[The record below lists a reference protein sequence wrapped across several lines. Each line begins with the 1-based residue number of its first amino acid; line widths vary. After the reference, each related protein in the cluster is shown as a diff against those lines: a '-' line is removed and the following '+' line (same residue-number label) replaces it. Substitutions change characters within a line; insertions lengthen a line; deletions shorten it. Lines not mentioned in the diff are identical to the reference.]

1 MTTDHRQDPSTVS
14 GRPAFRRR
22 LWVRLLSAYL
32 LPTAVIVA
40 GIGFIAYRAARLS
53 LEEQLGQELTAIAR
67 QAADLAARPW
77 ILELAPG
84 DEGSRTF
91 RNLQQKL
98 KRLRE
103 VSGTSVIFL
112 FDEKERA
119 LVDSESRV
127 AIGQAV
133 PWLAADRAELAAVF
147 AGEPRASPL
156 FWANDGLPYMTGFAP
171 VRLDGQVRAAVGV
184 EGSARF
190 FAGLVELRRTLLL
203 AAASALL
210 LVALVT
216 VLVSRRITG
225 PLRRLSRAA
234 RAIGAGELHQ
244 EIVPETGDEIGLLA
258 ATLNDMRRSLEAR
271 DRQLQMMLSGIAHE
285 VRNPLG
291 GMELF
296 AGLLREELADHPHA
310 QSHLA
315 RITTELQYLARV
327 VTDFLDFA
335 RKKPLTPEATD
346 PRTLLEEVAAL
357 CRPAAEKA
365 GVSLEIEN
373 RAAGPVRWDA
383 ERIRR
388 VILNLAQNA
397 IQASSTGQRV
407 VLSAGEVDGGVR
419 LEVRDQGRGIPPEAK
434 SRIFEPFFTT
444 RQQGTGLGLALAHK
458 IVSAHGGRLEFESTL
473 GQGTRFWAWL
483 PREASGA
490 EREDAWPAS

>member
-1 MTTDHRQDPSTVS
+1 MTTDHRQDSSAVS

-22 LWVRLLSAYL
+22 LWVRLLCAYL

-67 QAADLAARPW
+67 QAADLSARPW
-77 ILELAPG
+77 ILELASG

-103 VSGTSVIFL
+103 VSGASVIFL

-147 AGEPRASPL
+147 AGELRASPL
-156 FWANDGLPYMTGFAP
+156 FLGNDGLPYMTGFAP

-190 FAGLVELRRTLLL
+190 FAGLTELRRTLLL

-234 RAIGAGELHQ
+234 RAIGEGELHR
-244 EIVPETGDEIGLLA
+244 EIAPETGDEIGLLA

-296 AGLLREELADHPHA
+296 AGLLREELADRPQA
-310 QSHLA
+310 QGHLA

-335 RKKPLTPEATD
+335 RKKPLSPEETD
-346 PRTLLEEVAAL
+346 PGTLLEEVAGL

-365 GVSLEIEN
+365 GVTLTIEN
-373 RAAGPVRWDA
+373 RAAGRVRWDA

-397 IQASSTGQRV
+397 IQASAAGQRV

-419 LEVRDQGRGIPPEAK
+419 IEVRDQGRGIPPEVRG
-434 SRIFEPFFTT
+434 RIFEPFFTT

-458 IVSAHGGRLEFESTL
+458 IVSAHGGRLEFESA
-473 GQGTRFWAWL
+473 QERGTIFRAWL